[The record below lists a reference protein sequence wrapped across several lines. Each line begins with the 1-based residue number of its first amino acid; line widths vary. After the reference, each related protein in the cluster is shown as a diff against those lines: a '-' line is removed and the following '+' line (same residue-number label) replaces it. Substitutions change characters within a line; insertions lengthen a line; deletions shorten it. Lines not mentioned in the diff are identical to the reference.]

1 MYQPYLT
8 YDEYKSMGGT
18 ILSSENA
25 ISHLKKASRHI
36 DTLTYNRILKYGFDN
51 LTDFQKDIIKEVTM
65 SIADFHIENE
75 EVLNTILKS
84 YSINGVSM
92 SLDGFNVNV
101 TLKNGVALPASDYKL
116 LTQTGLTVES
126 FRI

>member
-8 YDEYKSMGGT
+8 YDEYKAMGGT
-18 ILSSENA
+18 NLTSDNA
-25 ISHLKKASRHI
+25 ISQLKKASRHI
-36 DTLTYNRILKYGFDN
+36 DTLTYNRILKYGFEN
-51 LTDFQKDIIKEVTM
+51 LTDFQKDIIKDVTKV
-65 SIADFHIENE
+65 IADFYIENE
-75 EVLNTILKS
+75 EILTTVLKS

-101 TLKNGVALPASDYKL
+101 TFKNGVAIPASDYEL
-116 LTQTGLTVES
+116 LTQTGLTTAN